1 MELYILLLIINLN
14 FIFST
19 SDCDGFTGTANSAE
33 CANFQIKS
41 GYNDYCCYYEPTS
54 STSGTSGFCK
64 TIPYSTYNNRDKYE
78 YIGDILY
85 EVKCQD
91 KREVTLLEQCGNVN
105 EANDAS
111 LGKCQKHST
120 VLNSCCYVKGN
131 NEISKG
137 CYWLGTKYEGEIKY
151 AGVDMECFMDYL
163 KFKLFYLIFLFLFF

>member
-19 SDCDGFTGTANSAE
+19 SDCDGFTGTADSSK

-41 GYNDYCCYYEPTS
+41 GYNDYCCYYEPTI
-54 STSGTSGFCK
+54 SGNSGFCK

-85 EVKCQD
+85 EVKCED
-91 KREVTLLEQCGNVN
+91 KREVTLLEQCGNIN
-105 EANDAS
+105 KANDAS
-111 LGKCQKHST
+111 LGKCQEHST

-151 AGVDMECFMDYL
+151 AGVDMACFMDYL

>member
-19 SDCDGFTGTANSAE
+19 SDCDGFSGTADSSK

-41 GYNDYCCYYEPTS
+41 GYNDYCCYYEPTI
-54 STSGTSGFCK
+54 SGTSGFCK

-111 LGKCQKHST
+111 LGKCQEHST

-131 NEISKG
+131 NDISKG

>member
-19 SDCDGFTGTANSAE
+19 SDCDGFTGTADSSE
-33 CANFQIKS
+33 CAKFQIKS
-41 GYNDYCCYYEPTS
+41 GYNDYCCYYEPTI
-54 STSGTSGFCK
+54 SGTSGFCK

-78 YIGDILY
+78 YIDDILY

-111 LGKCQKHST
+111 LGKCQEHST

>member
-1 MELYILLLIINLN
+1 M
-14 FIFST
+14 
-19 SDCDGFTGTANSAE
+19 
-33 CANFQIKS
+33 
-41 GYNDYCCYYEPTS
+41 
-54 STSGTSGFCK
+54 
-64 TIPYSTYNNRDKYE
+64 
-78 YIGDILY
+78 
-85 EVKCQD
+85 
-91 KREVTLLEQCGNVN
+91 TLLEQCGNVN

-131 NEISKG
+131 NDISKG

>member
-1 MELYILLLIINLN
+1 MELIILFFIIKLN
-14 FIFST
+14 FVFSADGCDDITAATDASTCTEHST
-19 SDCDGFTGTANSAE
+19 SS
-33 CANFQIKS
+33 QYS
-41 GYNDYCCYYEPTS
+41 DYCCYYKKDGES
-54 STSGTSGFCK
+54 SGFCK

-85 EVKCQD
+85 EVKCED
-91 KREVTLLEQCGNVN
+91 KREVTLLEQCGNIN
-105 EANDAS
+105 KADDAS

>member
-19 SDCDGFTGTANSAE
+19 SDCDGFTGTADSSE
-33 CANFQIKS
+33 CAKFQIKS
-41 GYNDYCCYYEPTS
+41 GYNDYCCYYEPTI
-54 STSGTSGFCK
+54 SGTSGFCK

-111 LGKCQKHST
+111 LGKCQEHST

>member
-1 MELYILLLIINLN
+1 MELYLLLLIINLN

-19 SDCDGFTGTANSAE
+19 SDCDGFSGTADSSK

-41 GYNDYCCYYEPTS
+41 GYNDYCCYYEPTI
-54 STSGTSGFCK
+54 SGTTGFCK
-64 TIPYSTYNNRDKYE
+64 TIPYSAYNNRDKYE
-78 YIGDILY
+78 YIDDILY
-85 EVKCQD
+85 EVKCED
-91 KREVTLLEQCGNVN
+91 KREVTLLEQCGNIN
-105 EANDAS
+105 KANDAS
-111 LGKCQKHST
+111 LGKCQEHST

-131 NEISKG
+131 NEVSKG